1 MGPFCVN
8 RSNPTH
14 QLTDPPQPN
23 PLQVEKFG
31 PDPTQ
36 SNTTNN
42 GVYSLVVTYFLY
54 TDLSRTFSQPSIN
67 LFMLMLG
74 SILIIIHIK
83 TVSLFHSKT
92 SSSAVKSNLTAG
104 YNQILSNR
112 ALNALT

>member
-42 GVYSLVVTYFLY
+42 GAYSLVVTYFY
-54 TDLSRTFSQPSIN
+54 TQTYLV
-67 LFMLMLG
+67 LFVNQASTYSCSL
-74 SILIIIHIK
+74 LIIIHII
-83 TVSLFHSKT
+83 TASLFHSKT